1 MTLTDENKV
10 SLVAVVSL
18 VSIYFVLKYV
28 FHAQDISVIILGY
41 AVSYWLF
48 GFFSH
53 AKREEVKMTKWMSPL
68 YWRILIITLITL
80 ATIVVY
86 AI

>member
-1 MTLTDENKV
+1 MNLTDENKV
-10 SLVAVVSL
+10 SIVAVASL
-18 VSIYFVLKYV
+18 LSLYVVLKNI
-28 FHAQDISVIILGY
+28 FHAQDISGLIFAYTVC
-41 AVSYWLF
+41 YWLF

-53 AKREEVKMTKWMSPL
+53 AKGEEVKKSKWRNPL

-80 ATIVVY
+80 ATIALY